1 MKKLKLMMVVLVT
14 MTMTTGCY
22 IQGSMFP
29 VRDSVNSANKVPV
42 VVPNV
47 QVKNLNS

>member
-1 MKKLKLMMVVLVT
+1 MKKLKLMLIVLVT
-14 MTMTTGCY
+14 MSLTTGCY

-29 VRDSVNSANKVPV
+29 VRDSANKLPV
-42 VVPNV
+42 IIPND